1 MHTQNQSGN
10 SQIQS
15 TIDQPHTKISE
26 SNHVDTR
33 EIKQ

>member
-10 SQIQS
+10 CQIQS
-15 TIDQPHTKISE
+15 TIDQPHIKISE
-26 SNHVDTR
+26 SNHVGAK